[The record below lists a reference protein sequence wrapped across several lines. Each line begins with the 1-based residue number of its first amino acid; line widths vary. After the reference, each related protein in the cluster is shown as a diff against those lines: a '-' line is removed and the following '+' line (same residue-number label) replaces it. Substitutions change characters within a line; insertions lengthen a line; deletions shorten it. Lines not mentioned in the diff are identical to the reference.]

1 MKSWRYQM
9 PVAGVEIDHPV
20 DAALAS
26 FIIIQVYLIV
36 LARSSLIT
44 IWFTYFVIT
53 DRYRSSIELR
63 PTKCRDQDNSLTI
76 NNGDIF
82 SLMMARVWIRMSSRF
97 VQIFSSSS
105 SNKGICRQ
113 TCPCDDLCG
122 IIQFFLKRST
132 FHYVLRY

>member
-1 MKSWRYQM
+1 M
-9 PVAGVEIDHPV
+9 PVAGVELDHPV

-76 NNGDIF
+76 NNEDIF
-82 SLMMARVWIRMSSRF
+82 SLMMVGVWIRMSSSEICANIF
-97 VQIFSSSS
+97 VIVV
-105 SNKGICRQ
+105 K
-113 TCPCDDLCG
+113 
-122 IIQFFLKRST
+122 
-132 FHYVLRY
+132 